1 MLSTKGSLLLQEWMS
16 ALLNCLPAAQRARAR
31 LRMELN
37 RMQARAR
44 GMGWSQLAL
53 VASLAIMVHSLES
66 SALMHAILYA
76 DTLQALWLSYIAS
89 SASLALVLRYLTLC
103 LICSYRRSRV
113 WGVHQWHRHAPS
125 GFSS

>member
-1 MLSTKGSLLLQEWMS
+1 MSGLSSCRCTCSCDCSQDMKRTASHVACEMSLSTTGSLRLQEWMS

-53 VASLAIMVHSLES
+53 VASLAIMVRPLT
-66 SALMHAILYA
+66 SAL
-76 DTLQALWLSYIAS
+76 
-89 SASLALVLRYLTLC
+89 
-103 LICSYRRSRV
+103 
-113 WGVHQWHRHAPS
+113 
-125 GFSS
+125 

>member
-1 MLSTKGSLLLQEWMS
+1 MS

-53 VASLAIMVHSLES
+53 VASLAIMVR
-66 SALMHAILYA
+66 ALNPM
-76 DTLQALWLSYIAS
+76 LWCI
-89 SASLALVLRYLTLC
+89 
-103 LICSYRRSRV
+103 
-113 WGVHQWHRHAPS
+113 
-125 GFSS
+125 